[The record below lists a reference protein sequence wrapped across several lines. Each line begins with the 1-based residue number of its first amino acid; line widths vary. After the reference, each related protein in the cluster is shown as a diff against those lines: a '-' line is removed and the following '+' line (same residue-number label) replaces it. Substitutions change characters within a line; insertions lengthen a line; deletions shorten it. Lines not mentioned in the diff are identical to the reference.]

1 MKKVKLK
8 RLVAMKEAPD
18 STGLG
23 MFNVFCDIYSKYNL
37 DWTTKL
43 CAQSYD
49 GAASMQGQ
57 YFGHRSYV
65 QEKTQMLF
73 MFGVLHIS

>member
-8 RLVAMKEAPD
+8 RGLLTAMKVAHD

-23 MFNVFCDIYSKYNL
+23 MFNVFCDICIKYNIH
-37 DWTTKL
+37 WETKL

-49 GAASMQGQ
+49 GAASMQG
-57 YFGHRSYV
+57 
-65 QEKTQMLF
+65 
-73 MFGVLHIS
+73 

>member
-1 MKKVKLK
+1 
-8 RLVAMKEAPD
+8 MKEAPD

-23 MFNVFCDIYSKYNL
+23 MFNVFCDICSKYNL